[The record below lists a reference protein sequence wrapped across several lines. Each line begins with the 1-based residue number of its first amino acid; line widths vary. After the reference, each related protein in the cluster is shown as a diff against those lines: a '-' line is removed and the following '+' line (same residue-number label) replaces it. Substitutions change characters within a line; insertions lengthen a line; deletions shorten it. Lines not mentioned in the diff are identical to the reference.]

1 MAAVYKDISQLL
13 PVAQEACKLF
23 LELCEK
29 AGLKVKLTETY
40 RSQERQN
47 ELYAQGRTTPG
58 PIVTWTKNSRHTSR
72 RAWDICQN
80 IKGREYD
87 TSTGFFDK
95 CGEIAANLGITWGGT
110 WNTPDRP
117 HFEVSTNWKIPN
129 SFKEEMIDM
138 EKLEALEKQVQQLS
152 EELSDVKAKLPKTY
166 MYTQD
171 VPDWGRATVQKL
183 LDLGYF
189 SGAAADDLNL
199 SEDMLRIFV
208 VHDRMGLYD

>member
-23 LELCEK
+23 LEQCEK
-29 AGLKVKLTETY
+29 AGLKVKITETY

-58 PIVTWTKNSRHTSR
+58 QIVTWTKNSRHTSR

-80 IKGREYD
+80 IKGKEYD

-95 CGEIAANLGITWGGT
+95 CGEVAALLNITWGGS
-110 WNTPDRP
+110 WKTPDRP
-117 HFEVSTNWKIPN
+117 HFEISQSWTMPQ
-129 SFKEEMIDM
+129 SFKEEEIM
-138 EKLEALEKQVQQLS
+138 
-152 EELSDVKAKLPKTY
+152 EELRKKIEELESKLPKTY

-171 VPDWGRATVQKL
+171 VPEWGRATIQKL
-183 LDLGYF
+183 MDKGIYK
-189 SGAAADDLNL
+189 GAAPDNL
-199 SEDMLRIFV
+199 RLTEDMLRIFV